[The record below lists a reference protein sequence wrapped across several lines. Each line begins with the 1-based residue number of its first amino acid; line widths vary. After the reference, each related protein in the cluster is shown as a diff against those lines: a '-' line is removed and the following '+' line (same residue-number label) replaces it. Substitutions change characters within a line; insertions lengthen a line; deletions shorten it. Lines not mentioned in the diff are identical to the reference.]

1 MIVNRFN
8 WLKTLKSEGK
18 KYLSCTH
25 YTSHSYFFFI
35 SPIYT
40 LYIFLMFIE
49 IPYKILNIWYRNT
62 YKTTLY
68 WHWRHNLP
76 RQKFSLSSSSS
87 SYYFQFWTARRD
99 EDDCVNRHLFYIKYF
114 SKYWEK
120 LYDFN
125 PIDMVVL
132 FPF

>member
-25 YTSHSYFFFI
+25 YTSHSYFFL

-49 IPYKILNIWYRNT
+49 IPYKILNIWYPNT

-76 RQKFSLSSSSS
+76 RQKFAIFFPFRCLLLIL
-87 SYYFQFWTARRD
+87 
-99 EDDCVNRHLFYIKYF
+99 LFIFNLNWGEMKMTV
-114 SKYWEK
+114 STGTC
-120 LYDFN
+120 LYK
-125 PIDMVVL
+125 VL
-132 FPF
+132 FKYKQNYTILIQLTW